1 MKKVFAALT
10 AMIFIMAGS
19 ALAAPI
25 TLKNSIS
32 FGDNP
37 GDTIS
42 TGNGTGKLISY
53 GSGHVH
59 HLENS
64 GDFIEWSHTFTFDPP
79 ADDSPL
85 TGKLTIK
92 FRDDGDIWLE
102 YGRAFINGQEVMSRE
117 IDDMDLLFTAR
128 FINGQIV
135 VRVENT
141 GLLASDFYVNGADAE
156 LTYNPA
162 APAPA
167 PAPVPEPATMTLIGV
182 GMLAAGIVAKKRS
195 RKSTSA
201 E

>member
-1 MKKVFAALT
+1 MKKLGLALT

-19 ALAAPI
+19 AFAAPI

-37 GDTIS
+37 GNTIS
-42 TGNGTGKLISY
+42 TGDGVGSLISY

-79 ADDSPL
+79 ADESPI

-92 FRDDGDIWLE
+92 FKDDGDIWLE

-117 IDDMDLLFTAR
+117 IDDMNLLFTAQV
-128 FINGQIV
+128 INGQIV

-167 PAPVPEPATMTLIGV
+167 PVPEPATMTLIGI
-182 GMLAAGIVAKKRS
+182 GMLTAGLVAKRRI
-195 RKSTSA
+195 RKSDSA

>member
-1 MKKVFAALT
+1 MKKVIVALT
-10 AMIFIMAGS
+10 ALIFIMAGS
-19 ALAAPI
+19 AYAAPI

-37 GDTIS
+37 GNTIS
-42 TGNGTGKLISY
+42 TGDGTGRLISY

-59 HLENS
+59 HLEKS

-85 TGKLTIK
+85 TGNLTIR

-102 YGRAFINGQEVMSRE
+102 YGRAFINGQEVMRRE
-117 IDDMDLLFTAR
+117 IDNMDLLFTAR

-141 GLLASDFYVNGADAE
+141 GLLASDFYVNGANAE
-156 LTYNPA
+156 LRYNPA
-162 APAPA
+162 APA
-167 PAPVPEPATMTLIGV
+167 PAPVPEPATMTLLGIGMLGA
-182 GMLAAGIVAKKRS
+182 GMLARKRN
-195 RKSTSA
+195 RKSDSA

>member
-1 MKKVFAALT
+1 MKKVMVALT

-19 ALAAPI
+19 SFGAPI

-37 GDTIS
+37 GNTIS
-42 TGNGTGKLISY
+42 TGDGVGRLISY

-64 GDFIEWSHTFTFDPP
+64 GDFIEWSHNFTFNPP
-79 ADDSPL
+79 ADESPV
-85 TGKLTIK
+85 TGRLTIK

-102 YGRAFINGQEVMSRE
+102 YGSAFINGQEVMRRE
-117 IDDMDLLFTAR
+117 IDDMNLVFTAQV
-128 FINGQIV
+128 INGQIV

-167 PAPVPEPATMTLIGV
+167 PVPEPATMTLLGIGMLGV
-182 GMLAAGIVAKKRS
+182 GMIARKRN
-195 RKSTSA
+195 RKSNSA